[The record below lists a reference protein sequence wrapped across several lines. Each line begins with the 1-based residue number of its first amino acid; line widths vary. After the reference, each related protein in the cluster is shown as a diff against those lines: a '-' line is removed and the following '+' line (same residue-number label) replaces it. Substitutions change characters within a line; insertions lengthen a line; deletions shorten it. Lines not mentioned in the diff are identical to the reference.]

1 MLEPGSGCGAVG
13 TIITGDPGAE
23 AGAVGG
29 VSNSNTGS
37 GIFTGA
43 LEISLSRFSMFML
56 ISLTTTAASSSLFI
70 NLLMLLENDMLSS
83 WSTFSSVII
92 CICTFII

>member
-1 MLEPGSGCGAVG
+1 MGG
-13 TIITGDPGAE
+13 IKTGDD
-23 AGAVGG
+23 AGAAGG
-29 VSNSNTGS
+29 VSISTTGS
-37 GIFTGA
+37 GIFSGA
-43 LEISLSRFSMFML
+43 RETSLSRFSMFRL
-56 ISLTTTAASSSLFI
+56 ISLTTTAASPSFFI